1 MQVNHQKNVGAVL
14 YRSGCQS
21 RYDRVSTD
29 HTTWR
34 CPDVEHFSGTKE
46 QEILA
51 WALKSAVSDLGA
63 EIADTENMEF
73 RQDLKERKAVL
84 RSILQRLER

>member
-1 MQVNHQKNVGAVL
+1 MLNL
-14 YRSGCQS
+14 SLE
-21 RYDRVSTD
+21 
-29 HTTWR
+29 
-34 CPDVEHFSGTKE
+34 PKE

-51 WALKSAVSDLGA
+51 WALKSAVSDLGT

-84 RSILQRLER
+84 QSIIRRLDR

>member
-1 MQVNHQKNVGAVL
+1 MLNL
-14 YRSGCQS
+14 SL
-21 RYDRVSTD
+21 
-29 HTTWR
+29 
-34 CPDVEHFSGTKE
+34 ETKE

-63 EIADTENMEF
+63 EIVDTENMEF

-84 RSILQRLER
+84 QTILRRLDR

>member
-1 MQVNHQKNVGAVL
+1 MLNISL
-14 YRSGCQS
+14 E
-21 RYDRVSTD
+21 
-29 HTTWR
+29 
-34 CPDVEHFSGTKE
+34 PKE

-51 WALKSAVSDLGA
+51 WALKSAVSDLGT

-84 RSILQRLER
+84 QSIIRQLDR